1 MAVSRNS
8 RVAPW
13 SPTIIVIPLLPPPA
27 RRPTARQLA
36 AVKGIEATPQQG
48 SGATGRRCL
57 ILLMESPCRTT
68 RPGGTGSCGRGRTG
82 GPSMAYPL
90 AMAGN
95 SRYCPPDSRKGK
107 EAAMELTGSR
117 RIAADRQEV
126 WEALN
131 DPEVLKASVP
141 GCQELTGSAEEGFEA
156 VVKQKVGPVSATFRG
171 SVQLTNIVAG
181 ESYTISGEGKGG
193 AAGFARGGA
202 DVRLEDAE
210 EGGTLLTY
218 DVNAV
223 VGGKLAQLGS
233 RIIDGFAKKMADQ
246 FF

>member
-1 MAVSRNS
+1 
-8 RVAPW
+8 
-13 SPTIIVIPLLPPPA
+13 
-27 RRPTARQLA
+27 
-36 AVKGIEATPQQG
+36 
-48 SGATGRRCL
+48 
-57 ILLMESPCRTT
+57 
-68 RPGGTGSCGRGRTG
+68 
-82 GPSMAYPL
+82 
-90 AMAGN
+90 
-95 SRYCPPDSRKGK
+95 
-107 EAAMELTGSR
+107 MELTGSR

-246 FF
+246 FFENFQAAVEGTAVQEPDADVPAQAETAEGDDAPVNGGGRLSRWFRGKRES